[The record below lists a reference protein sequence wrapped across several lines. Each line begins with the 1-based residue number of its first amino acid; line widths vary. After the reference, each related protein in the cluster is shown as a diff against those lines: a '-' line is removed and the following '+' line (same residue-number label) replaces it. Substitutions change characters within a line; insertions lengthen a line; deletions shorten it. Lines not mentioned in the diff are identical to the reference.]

1 MLYDRCLTQ
10 SPSISVVPIFKLVGF
25 GPLSFLISIACIG
38 INFKGDNDKNYSEC
52 LKLIFLNKAV
62 LILFFHQ
69 QITRFEK
76 QNLLKSVFLLNFI
89 SLNTE
94 LQKNINLIHANKIT
108 IP

>member
-1 MLYDRCLTQ
+1 MYKFQGRQ
-10 SPSISVVPIFKLVGF
+10 PYKLF
-25 GPLSFLISIACIG
+25 RMF
-38 INFKGDNDKNYSEC
+38 
-52 LKLIFLNKAV
+52 KLIFLNRAV

-108 IP
+108 IPE